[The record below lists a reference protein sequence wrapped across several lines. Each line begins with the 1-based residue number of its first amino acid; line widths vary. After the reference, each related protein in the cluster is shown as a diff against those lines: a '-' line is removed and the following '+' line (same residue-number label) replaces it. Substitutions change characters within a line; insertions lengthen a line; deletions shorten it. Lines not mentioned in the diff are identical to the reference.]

1 MSSPAVVACRT
12 RRDVVV
18 VRGDD
23 AATYLQGQLSQDVV
37 GLPTGESAWSF
48 VLGPQGKVDGWGRVH
63 RLADDAFEIDVDPGA
78 GLEWEARLRRFL
90 LRTRA
95 DIVVE
100 PDVAALAVRGTT
112 VPGGLPTAGPS
123 LVGSDL
129 LRVAPDAWPAS
140 MPPDAVEVGAA
151 ALEARR
157 IRAGV
162 PAWGREIDHDT
173 IPATLGAWVVETS
186 VSFTKGCYTGQ
197 ELVARV
203 HHRGDNVPRHLR
215 GLVIDGAVL
224 PSPGAPVIAEGV
236 ERGAVTSAVVS
247 PTLGGVPVA
256 LAMVHRRVELGVDV
270 EVDGATARV
279 VDLPFVA
286 PPPPNL

>member
-197 ELVARV
+197 ELVARIDS
-203 HHRGDNVPRHLR
+203 RGGHVPRR
-215 GLVIDGAVL
+215 LVGIECTGPA
-224 PSPGAPVIAEGV
+224 PAAGAPVHVDDAMVGTVTSSVDEPG
-236 ERGAVTSAVVS
+236 RGAV
-247 PTLGGVPVA
+247 A
-256 LAMVHRRVELGVDV
+256 LAFAPRAVDIGADGIAC
-270 EVDGATARV
+270 EVAGSPGRLRP
-279 VDLPFVA
+279 LPL
-286 PPPPNL
+286 PT